1 MTEEQMRDMECPWP
15 HSIEELVEFIK
26 MLEGE
31 NDDYGKAVY
40 IMSLAATAAFNYAS
54 HVAGTTGF
62 QAGCASFDFMKR
74 TKGID
79 GPFMLVRV
87 SDCLYPQYDKV
98 GEVADFIEKL
108 RPWLKEKALA
118 KLADDQNRSAHPKVI
133 AHWKKLA
140 GVSP

>member
-26 MLEGE
+26 SLEGE

-62 QAGCASFDFMKR
+62 QADCASFDFMR
-74 TKGID
+74 RAKGID

-87 SDCLYPQYDKV
+87 SDCLYPQYNKV
-98 GEVADFIEKL
+98 GEVADFIEKS
-108 RPWLKEKALA
+108 RPWLKEQAVA
-118 KLADDQNRSAHPKVI
+118 KLADDLITSAHPTVI